1 MILYYCPGT
10 CSLAVRIALLQANLE
25 FDAIEVDLRKK
36 RTVQGEDFLAI
47 NPKGYVPTLVLDDQ
61 SRLSEM
67 VSALYWIETQ
77 NGAAQKV
84 NHLALLDMLSCLATE
99 VHKHFLLATFLPN
112 DEAKDY
118 ARSKIA
124 QRYDWLGG
132 QLGGQYLFGDA
143 PTSADAY
150 LYVTLRWALSGKSA
164 SAVPD
169 SLKQFHA
176 AFGARPAA
184 RAALEAESLD
194 P

>member
-1 MILYYCPGT
+1 MKLYYCPGT
-10 CSLAVRIALLQANLE
+10 CSLAVRIALLEADLKFE
-25 FDAIEVDLRKK
+25 TVEVDLRKK

-61 SRLSEM
+61 SQLSEM
-67 VSALYWIETQ
+67 VSTLYWIETEH
-77 NGAAQKV
+77 GKAQGV
-84 NHLALLDMLSCLATE
+84 NHLALLDMLSCLSTE
-99 VHKHFLLATFLPN
+99 VHKYFLLATFLPN

-132 QLGGQYLFGDA
+132 QLKGQYLFGDT

-150 LYVTLRWALSGKSA
+150 LHVTVRWALSGKSA
-164 SAVPD
+164 SAVPA

-176 AFGARPAA
+176 TFGARPAA
-184 RAALEAESLD
+184 RAALEAEGLAA
-194 P
+194 